1 MIELKKALKE
11 QCLQDLRSRK
21 SIAEEA
27 MKGAQDSANQET
39 KSSAGDK
46 YETGRAMA
54 QQERDKFAAQ
64 VAQLNKSI
72 KVLEQM
78 PIINNQVAEYGA
90 LVKTGAGFYFLA
102 TSLGSLTQD
111 NAKYFAVSPTSPIG
125 QALLGLKKGE
135 ATTFNGQNLKV
146 EEVF

>member
-11 QCLQDLRSRK
+11 QCLQNLRSRK

-64 VAQLNKSI
+64 VAQLTKSI

-78 PIINNQVAEYGA
+78 PVIENKVAEYGA
-90 LVKTGAGFYFLA
+90 LVKTSSGVYFLA
-102 TSLGSLTQD
+102 ISYGSLTQND
-111 NAKYFAVSPTSPIG
+111 EKYFAVSPTSPIG
-125 QALLGLKKGE
+125 QALLGLKKGG
-135 ATTFNGQNLKV
+135 ATTFNGQTLEIV
-146 EEVF
+146 EVF